1 MSDTLNETVPG
12 CTRELLAT
20 TLPMPYRAIILPCNI
35 FMSLEG
41 HIDNLAR
48 AVGRSTTWCA
58 RA

>member
-48 AVGRSTTWCA
+48 ERWDGA
-58 RA
+58 RRGVRA